1 MGNTYNQDFY
11 EDLKSTSGTA
21 AKFVVPWVMQTFKPK
36 SVLDVGCGLGE
47 WLNHFKKAGLV
58 DIKGVDGDYVKVS
71 ELKIPAEK
79 FTPRNLEQGFEEG
92 RKFDLVM
99 SLEVAEHLSES
110 AAERF
115 VDTLTHHGDLI
126 LFSAA
131 VPGQVGTYHIN
142 EQWQE
147 YWITKFNARGYKHFD
162 LVRTRF
168 WNNPHV
174 AWWYKQ
180 NAFIFM
186 NERAQ
191 EHYQDQ
197 VKNWGGLQGMIKPRI
212 HPEFEYFLKGKNTI
226 LDKIFYNPGFLVQNF
241 VHKVLYRFFPG

>member
-1 MGNTYNQDFY
+1 MAKTYNQAFY

-21 AKFVVPWVMQTFKPK
+21 ARFVTPCIIKMFRPQ

-47 WLNHFKKAGLV
+47 WLFHFHHQGIK
-58 DIKGVDGDYVKVS
+58 DIKGVDGDYVKPE
-71 ELKIPAEK
+71 ELKIPREK
-79 FTPRNLEQGFEEG
+79 FTPRNLEGPFSEN

-99 SLEVAEHLSES
+99 SLEVAEHLSAD
-110 AAERF
+110 AAEQF
-115 VDTLTHHGDLI
+115 IDTLTKHGDLI

-142 EQWQE
+142 EQWQS
-147 YWITKFNARGYKHFD
+147 YWIEKFERRGYKTYD
-162 LVRTRF
+162 LIRPRF

-186 NERAQ
+186 NAQ
-191 EHYQDQ
+191 AEDKHKSIMPQISSYVG
-197 VKNWGGLQGMIKPRI
+197 VKMPKV
-212 HPEFEYFLKGKNTI
+212 HPEFDFFLKGKTNFI
-226 LDKIFYNPGFLVQNF
+226 GKLFYNPGFLITNF
-241 VHKVLYRFFPG
+241 LNKIRYKFFS